1 MQFHLVV
8 IAATAY
14 TAIVTKQTLN
24 KHRCNLVARTVQ
36 KVDFL
41 VSTSDAVKQQ
51 RLNGGLLSAAIAFRS
66 TVPVHRKAVELHQ
79 LKTSK

>member
-1 MQFHLVV
+1 M
-8 IAATAY
+8 
-14 TAIVTKQTLN
+14 
-24 KHRCNLVARTVQ
+24 VARTVQ